1 MHSAA
6 NKSSRQCFKKSMSH
20 CLFKLGFLKMKTKF
34 SSSIVLQLVLLVGAP
49 LCVTSVYAQDATT
62 TTDTAVS
69 AAPVDASAQT
79 TDAAAVDPTA
89 VDAGAATTDQ
99 AIDGASIDTSSVAA
113 SDDAANAAAAAEA
126 STAEAAEQ
134 FGLGALWAQGDL
146 IARGTLIIMVL
157 MSAGTW
163 YVLVTKLIQQQLLLW
178 QAKGTRKFWDAKDV
192 SEGLNTYKPES
203 AFRAVAEDGIL
214 AAKRHQARSGDKV
227 ELPEWLAVQLQ
238 RSVER
243 VTGQLQTGLSL
254 LATVGSCSPF
264 VGLFGTVWGIY
275 HALITIGQTGQA
287 EIDKIA
293 GPVGEALIMTAIG
306 LAVAVPAVLG
316 YNWLV
321 RRNKVILDSLRN
333 FAADIHGN
341 LSMGVRGGQ
350 NN

>member
-1 MHSAA
+1 
-6 NKSSRQCFKKSMSH
+6 MSH

-49 LCVTSVYAQDATT
+49 LCVTSVYAQDT

-69 AAPVDASAQT
+69 SAPADASGQT
-79 TDAAAVDPTA
+79 IDPAATDSTA
-89 VDAGAATTDQ
+89 VDAGITDQ
-99 AIDGASIDTSSVAA
+99 ATDAASIDTSSVAA
-113 SDDAANAAAAAEA
+113 SDDAANAATAAEA
-126 STAEAAEQ
+126 STADTHNQ
-134 FGLGALWAQGDL
+134 YGLEALWAQGDV
-146 IARGTLIIMVL
+146 IARGTLIIMIL

-163 YVLVTKLIQQQLLLW
+163 YVLVTKLIQQQGLLW
-178 QAKGTRKFWDAKDV
+178 QAKATRKFWDAKDL
-192 SEGLNTYKPES
+192 SESLNTYKPDS
-203 AFRAVAEDGIL
+203 AFRAVAEDAIL
-214 AAKRHQARSGDKV
+214 AAKQHQARSGDKI

-243 VTGQLQTGLSL
+243 VTSQLQTGLSL

-275 HALITIGQTGQA
+275 HALIAIGLAGQA
-287 EIDKIA
+287 SIDKVA

-321 RRNKVILDSLRN
+321 RRNKVIVDTLRN
-333 FAADIHGN
+333 FAADLHGN
-341 LSMGVRGGQ
+341 LAMGVRGGQ